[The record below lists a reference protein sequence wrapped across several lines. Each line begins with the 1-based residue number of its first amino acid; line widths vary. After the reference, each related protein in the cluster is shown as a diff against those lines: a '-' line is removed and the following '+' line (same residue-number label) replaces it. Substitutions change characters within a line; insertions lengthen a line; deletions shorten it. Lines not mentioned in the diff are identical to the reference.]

1 MISSASPAN
10 SFQNIKEVIKVVNKL
25 RDFGIESDKI
35 ELPKIVVIGVQSS
48 GKSSLLEQIVQ
59 LDFLPR
65 GSGVVTRCPLEIRL
79 IEVTN
84 RGSDF
89 KPYAYFFEEKQ
100 KIYHDF
106 EQVKQQI
113 QKITNE
119 IAGPGK
125 KIVDKVITLTIYQ
138 SQCPTLTLIDLPG
151 MTLNS
156 VGDQKDVE
164 RVTQDMTKK
173 YITEK
178 TTIILC
184 VIPINQDL
192 ENSLALNLARSVDQQ
207 GERTIGVLTMIDIM
221 NPGTNCENVLK
232 NEQIPLKHRYY
243 GMKPRSQKD
252 INENVS
258 VQEAISREQLYFSSH
273 EIYSM
278 YPEYTGTNALTN
290 KLSVLLDSHIR
301 TFLPSIHEKIK
312 KTLQDRIKDR
322 NRLGNKFPT
331 DVSQQLHEIINIINN
346 SMNLFKQAMTHY
358 DASDIQNID
367 TIKVN
372 QRVGKSYTDYQFDQ
386 YMEFCKKISKDSI
399 YNVKM
404 KDIMKELGKCRMQVN
419 GFLPFQVFESQIK
432 QKICSFED
440 EALVMLDMVKEHVR
454 KVLSHCVNLQ
464 SFPNQKIKNI
474 MQNILLKF
482 ITAEYQSTYS
492 HIKTMFYC
500 YKDCVCSKMIDICE
514 TENKLKQGFLFINK
528 EKDQKISLYDYI
540 SKNKQFMEWTIEEVM
555 IQQEKLS
562 NYTITQADLLNINTK
577 AEEVKSTD
585 EILKYSII
593 YYKYLDNFRKIISDQ
608 IPQSVQALFINMLC
622 KNLIIKVFQA
632 IQSKEYKDEIEKH
645 LKEDELIVKKRDNII
660 QSIEKLAKAN
670 DRLQCLIDQSQDYD
684 QQLYVTEGEDQLM
697 QNIISVE
704 TIKSYES
711 DL

>member
-1 MISSASPAN
+1 MITSTTSVN
-10 SFQNIKEVIKVVNKL
+10 NFQNIKEVIKVVNKL

-89 KPYAYFFEEKQ
+89 KPYAYFFEEKS

-106 EQVKQQI
+106 EQVKQEI

-125 KIVDKVITLTIYQ
+125 KIVDKVITLTICQ

-156 VGDQKDVE
+156 VGDQKDVQ
-164 RVTQDMTKK
+164 RVTEDMTKK
-173 YITEK
+173 YINEK
-178 TTIILC
+178 STIILC

-192 ENSLALNLARSVDQQ
+192 ENSLALNLAKSVDEQ

-258 VQEAISREQLYFSSH
+258 VQEAISKEQLYFSTH

-290 KLSVLLDSHIR
+290 KLSILLDSHIR
-301 TFLPSIHEKIK
+301 TSLPLIHDKIK
-312 KTLQDRIKDR
+312 KTLQDRIKER
-322 NRLGNKFPT
+322 NKLGNKFPT

-358 DASDIQNID
+358 DASDIQNIKI
-367 TIKVN
+367 IKDHN
-372 QRVGKSYTDYQFDQ
+372 RVGKSFTDHQFDQ
-386 YMEFCKKISKDSI
+386 YMEFCKKISRDSI

-404 KDIMKELGKCRMQVN
+404 KDIMNELSKCRMQVN

-432 QKICSFED
+432 EKICKFEE
-440 EALVMLDMVKEHVR
+440 EALSMLQIVKEHIK
-454 KVLSHCVNLQ
+454 KVLNHCINQQ

-474 MQNILLKF
+474 LQNILLKF
-482 ITAEYQSTYS
+482 ITSEYQSTYS

-514 TENKLKQGFLFINK
+514 TEDKLKQSFVFINK

-540 SKNKQFMEWTIEEVM
+540 SKNKQFMEWTVQEIM
-555 IQQEKLS
+555 IQQEKLC
-562 NYTITQADLLNINTK
+562 NQTISQMDLLNIYTK
-577 AEEVKSTD
+577 AEEIKSTD

-608 IPQSVQALFINMLC
+608 IPQSVQALFINNLC

-632 IQSKEYKDEIEKH
+632 IQSKEYKEQIEKH

-670 DRLQCLIDQSQDYD
+670 ERLQCLIDQSQDQD
-684 QQLYVTEGEDQLM
+684 QMLYITEAEDQTKI
-697 QNIISVE
+697 NVISSE
-704 TIKSYES
+704 TIKSFDS
-711 DL
+711 DY